1 MSIIFMHFKLD
12 FNCAEPE
19 MLSVA
24 IIYIEK
30 DAYFG
35 ELDQS
40 VKCLLCKHEALSLIS
55 RIQMKTNKCMV
66 WLQVF
71 VTLALGVEIDRFL
84 KLAGDPRSQ

>member
-1 MSIIFMHFKLD
+1 MSIIFMHFKLH

-40 VKCLLCKHEALSLIS
+40 VKCLLCKHEDIGLIS
-55 RIQMKTNKCMV
+55 RIQMKQTNKQINAWFGCRC
-66 WLQVF
+66 L
-71 VTLALGVEIDRFL
+71 
-84 KLAGDPRSQ
+84 